1 MKKWLKGAGILKMNT
16 SKKGGRVREITGLDN
31 LEVRLQEALRPV
43 SLPPLFQQEL
53 KSRLLITPETTL
65 RRGGNDTY
73 PYIFLFTAGLLSG
86 VLLLILGVRSIIGLL
101 GSLGLLQQVK
111 SNFPQDSPSPVQP
124 TS

>member
-1 MKKWLKGAGILKMNT
+1 LKGAGILKMNT
-16 SKKGGRVREITGLDN
+16 SKKGGRVRENTGLDN

-73 PYIFLFTAGLLSG
+73 PYIFLFTVGLLSG